1 MGYHWRNQMRF
12 VAVIE
17 ARMTSS
23 RLPGKVLMEVLG
35 VSMLERLLIRLQSVT
50 NLDEIIVA
58 TTTNIQDDPIVAVA
72 NKMGVMHFRGS
83 ELDVL
88 ARVVGAGI
96 ASDADVV
103 VEITADCPIIDPRVI
118 EQMIEIYKINE
129 CDYLSNC
136 HFREFPDGMDVQL
149 INFISLKESHGRELT
164 QEDREHVSL
173 YIRNH
178 PEFYRQMHIAA
189 PKNLRYP
196 GLRLTLD
203 NQEDLQFLT
212 AIISYFE
219 PGNILFGCG
228 EILEFLKTEQLN
240 ELADLDTQL

>member
-1 MGYHWRNQMRF
+1 MRF
-12 VAVIE
+12 VAIIE

-35 VSMLERLLIRLQSVT
+35 VSMLERLLIRLQSIA

-58 TTTNIQDDPIVAVA
+58 TTINIDDDPIVEIA

-88 ARVVGAGI
+88 ARVVGAGV
-96 ASDADVV
+96 ASDAGVV
-103 VEITADCPIIDPRVI
+103 VEITADCPIIDPRII

-149 INFISLKESHGRELT
+149 IDFKSLQESHSRELT
-164 QEDREHVSL
+164 QQDREHVSL
-173 YIRNH
+173 FMRNH
-178 PEFYRQMHIAA
+178 PELYRQIHIAA
-189 PKNLRYP
+189 PENLRYP
-196 GLRLTLD
+196 KLRLTLD
-203 NQEDLQFLT
+203 DEKDLQFIA
-212 AIISYFE
+212 AIISHFE

-228 EILEFLKTEQLN
+228 EILEFLRN
-240 ELADLDTQL
+240 EFIKESIELDAWL